1 MLPATVVDSGPW
13 CEMAVA
19 VDFDCQSQCPTI
31 EVDNKFVHAVL
42 ASELVPEHLSV
53 GEMHPEEHF
62 SCREM
67 TSEVAAS
74 LLEGSDVE
82 VEGHRCEEVNGKE
95 KNENNLVS
103 HESKNKKM

>member
-1 MLPATVVDSGPW
+1 
-13 CEMAVA
+13 
-19 VDFDCQSQCPTI
+19 
-31 EVDNKFVHAVL
+31 
-42 ASELVPEHLSV
+42 
-53 GEMHPEEHF
+53 MHPEEYF